1 MIQQRFA
8 LLTLAICLLTLNVF
22 AQENTTIQPQV
33 KQVKSTEQ
41 PQAKVIMHTPK
52 KEVTPLYQRVTK
64 TQVDTNNKQ
73 TSKSKAS
80 IQPRFGSTARPN
92 VYKNLDANIKALE
105 QKIAHLKADPNHD
118 EYLLTKHYA
127 NLKRMKEIQ
136 AEKPA
141 GY

>member
-41 PQAKVIMHTPK
+41 PQSTVIMHTTK
-52 KEVTPLYQRVTK
+52 KKVTPLYQRVTK
-64 TQVDTNNKQ
+64 SQVDTKNKQ
-73 TSKSKAS
+73 ATPTKVAA
-80 IQPRFGSTARPN
+80 QPRFGSTARPN
-92 VYKNLDANIKALE
+92 IYKNLDANIEALE
-105 QKIAHLKADPNHD
+105 QKIANLKADPNHD
-118 EYLLTKHYA
+118 EYLLTKYHA
-127 NLKRMKEIQ
+127 TLKRMKEIQ

-141 GY
+141 EN